1 MFPNQQPC
9 RTLVVRPSGPFDGNS
24 ADYEEERDLSKRPDH
39 YFCQSGVIPYRKRK
53 GKLELLMVTSTG
65 KKRWV
70 IPKGVKEPHLSP
82 RKSAMK
88 EAWEEAGIRGKVS
101 GPAIGAYRYRKW
113 GGICTVKVFAM
124 EVSKVVRNWEESF
137 RDREWF
143 SHREALRR
151 IEGKDLQ
158 QIVRR
163 LPNFV

>member
-1 MFPNQQPC
+1 M
-9 RTLVVRPSGPFDGNS
+9 
-24 ADYEEERDLSKRPDH
+24 SKRPDH

-101 GPAIGAYRYRKW
+101 RPAIGDYRYRKC
-113 GGICTVKVFAM
+113 GGTCTVKVFAM
-124 EVSKVVRNWEESF
+124 EVSKVVRDWEESF

-151 IEGKDLQ
+151 IKGKDLQ

-163 LPNFV
+163 LPSLV

>member
-1 MFPNQQPC
+1 VATPLA
-9 RTLVVRPSGPFDGNS
+9 RKG
-24 ADYEEERDLSKRPDH
+24 ERDLSKRPEH
-39 YFCQSGVIPYRKRK
+39 YYRQSGVIPYRKRK

-88 EAWEEAGIRGKVS
+88 EAWEEAGIRGKVYR
-101 GPAIGAYRYRKW
+101 PAIGAYRYRKW
-113 GGICTVKVFAM
+113 GGTCTVKVFAM

-143 SHREALRR
+143 SHREAMRR

-158 QIVRR
+158 QIMRR
-163 LPNFV
+163 LPDFV

>member
-1 MFPNQQPC
+1 
-9 RTLVVRPSGPFDGNS
+9 
-24 ADYEEERDLSKRPDH
+24 
-39 YFCQSGVIPYRKRK
+39 
-53 GKLELLMVTSTG
+53 MVTSTK

-82 RKSAMK
+82 KKSAIK

-101 GPAIGAYRYRKW
+101 KPSIGAYRYRKW

-124 EVSKVVRNWEESF
+124 EVSKVVRQWEESF

-151 IEGKDLQ
+151 LKGKDLQ
-158 QIVRR
+158 QIVRQ
-163 LPNFV
+163 LPEFV

>member
-1 MFPNQQPC
+1 M
-9 RTLVVRPSGPFDGNS
+9 
-24 ADYEEERDLSKRPDH
+24 SKRPDH
-39 YFCQSGVIPYRKRK
+39 YFRQSGVIPYRKRK

-101 GPAIGAYRYRKW
+101 RPAIGAYRYRKW
-113 GGICTVKVFAM
+113 GGICTVQVFAM

-143 SHREALRR
+143 THREAMRL

-163 LPNFV
+163 LPDFV